1 MKAIYTVITGN
12 YDNLNSAPNF
22 KGWDK
27 ILFCDNADID
37 TKGWQLR
44 KLDKSNDPLLQSRD
58 IKIRSH
64 VHLKEYDLVC
74 YIDGHQIFVSEPP
87 PTSMWFMHSR
97 RNNIFEEAKQI
108 IKNGRFSTD
117 LVNEQI
123 EYYKSKGYK
132 DARLYLNGFFVR
144 EHNEEINKLHDVWY
158 EETKRFTQRDQ
169 LSLPYAIWK
178 TGIAP
183 KNIHREETKHRFA
196 HVNANHKQ

>member
-1 MKAIYTVITGN
+1 MKAIYTVITGG
-12 YDNLNSAPNF
+12 YDNLNPAPNF
-22 KGWDK
+22 EGWDK
-27 ILFCDNADID
+27 ILFCDEEID
-37 TKGWQLR
+37 SKGWELR

-64 VHLKEYDLVC
+64 VHLKEYDTVC
-74 YIDGHQIFVSEPP
+74 YIDGHQIFVGEPP
-87 PTSMWFMHSR
+87 KTPIWFMHSR
-97 RNNIFEEAKQI
+97 RDNIFEEAKQI

-123 EYYKSKGYK
+123 DYYKSEGYE

-183 KNIHREETKHRFA
+183 KNIQREEMKHRFA
-196 HVNANHKQ
+196 HVKCNHK